1 MRLILWLFS
10 IVLMMIFCKACTPNE
25 TVEKSTNFSLSD
37 TMMAKCEFTEVQQKE
52 VKNELKLFGKISAD
66 NNRQANV
73 YPVVG
78 GVVLKINV
86 ELGDFVQQGQIL
98 ATVRSSEAADFQRQ
112 QLDAVADVAIA
123 SKNVQV
129 AKDLYAG
136 KLNSEKDVIA
146 AEKELEKANAEL
158 NRINEIYN
166 IYSLK
171 GSVYNVTAPIS
182 GFIVYKDIN
191 QNEELRSDK
200 ADIIFSIAQIDEVW
214 ALANVNESDISK
226 VSQGQEAE
234 IRTISY
240 HDRVFKGKID
250 KVFTAIDPATKSMKA
265 LIKIPNPEL
274 LLKPEMSATITI
286 KFSENKMLPAAP
298 SSSVIFDKNK
308 TWVMVFHSRDS
319 VETRQV
325 EVYRELNEL
334 SYIRSGLKAGEKII
348 SKNGILIYDALN
360 D

>member
-1 MRLILWLFS
+1 MRVFFLFVS
-10 IVLMMIFCKACTPNE
+10 IALMLFLCKACSTPVP
-25 TVEKSTNFSLSD
+25 VEKTEKFSMTD
-37 TMMAKCEFTEVQQKE
+37 TMMAKCEFTVVQQSD

-78 GVVLKINV
+78 GIVLKINV
-86 ELGDFVQQGQIL
+86 ELGDYVEQGQVL

-112 QLDAVADVAIA
+112 QLDASANVAIA
-123 SKNVQV
+123 LKNLQV
-129 AKDLYAG
+129 AKDLYTG

-158 NRINEIYN
+158 NRINEVYN
-166 IYSLK
+166 IYTLK
-171 GSVYNVTAPIS
+171 GSVYSMTAPIS

-226 VSQGQEAE
+226 VSKGQAAE
-234 IRTISY
+234 IETISY
-240 HDRVFKGKID
+240 RNKIFKGKID
-250 KVFTAIDPATKSMKA
+250 RVFTAIDPSTKAMKA
-265 LIKIPNPEL
+265 LIRIPNPDL
-274 LLKPEMSATITI
+274 LLKPEMSATITL
-286 KFSENKMLPAAP
+286 KYTENRSMPAVPA
-298 SSSVIFDKNK
+298 SSVIFDKNK
-308 TWVMVFHSRDS
+308 TWVMVFNSADS
-319 VETRQV
+319 VDTRQV
-325 EVYRELNEL
+325 EVYRELGEVC
-334 SYIRSGLKAGEKII
+334 YIQSGLKPGEKVI
-348 SKNGILIYDALN
+348 SRNGILIYDALN